1 MITNAIRIHKQG
13 GPEEM
18 KWEETELPKIQEG
31 DVLIKHT
38 AIGLNYIDTY
48 HRSGLYPLELP
59 SGIGL
64 EGAGKII
71 EKGSNVKD
79 LNIGDNVAY
88 AGGPPSAYAEERI
101 LSSHLAVKIPS
112 GISHKIAACIMT
124 KGLTVHYLLCK
135 TYKLSS
141 HDVILFHAAA
151 GGVGQIFSQWA
162 RSIGC
167 KLIGTV
173 GSDEKIAIAKEN
185 GCDHVINYT
194 KQDFVKEVKDITKG
208 VGVSVVY
215 DGVGKNTFQGS
226 MECLK
231 PKGMMVSFGNSS
243 GPLDLLN
250 VPKDIQPKSLF
261 FTRPTMKDHYASRAE
276 VLEGA
281 EKLFKQIKFGKVKI
295 KIFKEY
301 NLVDAKQA
309 HLDLESRKINGP
321 AIFVV

>member
-1 MITNAIRIHKQG
+1 MTKAIIIKKPG
-13 GPEEM
+13 GPE
-18 KWEETELPKIQEG
+18 
-31 DVLIKHT
+31 VLEITDIKLAAPRPDQIKVKNI

-48 HRSGLYPLELP
+48 HRSGLYPVSLP

-64 EGAGKII
+64 EGAGII
-71 EKGSNVKD
+71 TEVGSNVID

-88 AGGPPSAYAEERI
+88 AGGSPSAYAEERI
-101 LSSHLAVKIPS
+101 LPAQIVVKIPD

-124 KGLTVHYLLCK
+124 KGLTTYYLLCK
-135 TYKLSS
+135 TYKLNSN
-141 HDVILFHAAA
+141 DIVLFHAAA

-162 RSIGC
+162 KAIGC

-173 GSDEKIAIAKEN
+173 GSDEKIDIAKKN
-185 GCDHVINYT
+185 GCDHVINYS
-194 KQDFVKEVKDITKG
+194 KQDFVKEVRNITG
-208 VGVSVVY
+208 GIGVSVVY

-226 MECLK
+226 VECLK
-231 PKGMMVSFGNSS
+231 ARGTMVSFGNAS
-243 GPLDLLN
+243 GPLDPLN

-261 FTRPTMKDHYASRAE
+261 FTRPTMKDYYTTRAE
-276 VLEGA
+276 VVEGA
-281 EKLFKQIKFGKVKI
+281 EELFKQIKFGKIKI

-301 NLVDAKQA
+301 NLIDAKQA

>member
-1 MITNAIRIHKQG
+1 MTKAIIIKKPG
-13 GPEEM
+13 GPE
-18 KWEETELPKIQEG
+18 
-31 DVLIKHT
+31 VLEITDIKLAAPRPDQIKVKNI

-48 HRSGLYPLELP
+48 HRSGLYPVSLP

-64 EGAGKII
+64 EGAGII
-71 EKGSNVKD
+71 TEVGSNVID

-88 AGGPPSAYAEERI
+88 AGGSPSAYAEERI
-101 LSSHLAVKIPS
+101 LPAQIVVKIPD

-124 KGLTVHYLLCK
+124 KGLTTYYLLCK
-135 TYKLSS
+135 TYKLNSN
-141 HDVILFHAAA
+141 DIVLFHAAA

-162 RSIGC
+162 KAIGC

-173 GSDEKIAIAKEN
+173 GSDEKIDIAKKN
-185 GCDHVINYT
+185 GCDHVINYS
-194 KQDFVKEVKDITKG
+194 KQDFVKEVRNITEG
-208 VGVSVVY
+208 IGVSVVY

-226 MECLK
+226 VECLK
-231 PKGMMVSFGNSS
+231 ARGTMVSFGNAS
-243 GPLDLLN
+243 GPLDPLN

-261 FTRPTMKDHYASRAE
+261 FTRPTMKDYYTTRAE
-276 VLEGA
+276 VVEGA
-281 EKLFKQIKFGKVKI
+281 EELFKQIKFGKIKI

-301 NLVDAKQA
+301 NLIDAKQA

>member
-1 MITNAIRIHKQG
+1 MTKAIIIKKPG
-13 GPEEM
+13 GPE
-18 KWEETELPKIQEG
+18 
-31 DVLIKHT
+31 VLEITNIKLEAPGPDQIKVKNI

-48 HRSGLYPLELP
+48 HRSGLYPLPLP

-64 EGAGKII
+64 EGAGVVT
-71 EKGSNVKD
+71 EVGSSVSE
-79 LNIGDNVAY
+79 LSVGDNVAY
-88 AGGPPSAYAEERI
+88 AGGSPSAYAEERI
-101 LSSHLAVKIPS
+101 LPAQIAVKIPD

-124 KGLTVHYLLCK
+124 KGLTTHYLLCK
-135 TYKLSS
+135 TYKLNSN
-141 HDVILFHAAA
+141 DIVLFHAAA

-162 RSIGC
+162 KGIGC

-173 GSDEKIAIAKEN
+173 GSDEKINIAKKN
-185 GCDHVINYT
+185 GCTHIINYT
-194 KQDFVKEVKDITKG
+194 KQDFVKEIKNITKG

-226 MECLK
+226 IECLK
-231 PKGMMVSFGNSS
+231 PKGTMVSFGNAS
-243 GPLDLLN
+243 GALDPLN

-261 FTRPTMKDHYASRAE
+261 FTRPTMKDYYTTRDE
-276 VLEGA
+276 VVEGA
-281 EKLFKQIKFGKVKI
+281 NKLFEQIKFGKIKI

-301 NLVDAKQA
+301 KLAEAKQA

>member
-1 MITNAIRIHKQG
+1 MTKAIIIKKPG
-13 GPEEM
+13 GPE
-18 KWEETELPKIQEG
+18 
-31 DVLIKHT
+31 VLEITDIKLAAPGPDQIKVKNI

-48 HRSGLYPLELP
+48 HRSGLYPVSLP

-64 EGAGKII
+64 EGAGII
-71 EKGSNVKD
+71 TEVGSNVID

-88 AGGPPSAYAEERI
+88 AGGSPSAYAEERI
-101 LSSHLAVKIPS
+101 LPAQIVVKIPD

-124 KGLTVHYLLCK
+124 KGLTTYYLLCK
-135 TYKLSS
+135 TYKLNSN
-141 HDVILFHAAA
+141 DIVLFHAAA

-162 RSIGC
+162 KAIGC

-173 GSDEKIAIAKEN
+173 GSDEKIDIAKKN
-185 GCDHVINYT
+185 GCDYVINYS
-194 KQDFVKEVKDITKG
+194 KQDFVKEVRNITEG
-208 VGVSVVY
+208 IGVSVVY

-226 MECLK
+226 VECLK
-231 PKGMMVSFGNSS
+231 ARGTMVSFGNAS
-243 GPLDLLN
+243 GPLDPLN

-261 FTRPTMKDHYASRAE
+261 FTRPTMKDYYTTRAE
-276 VLEGA
+276 VVEGA
-281 EKLFKQIKFGKVKI
+281 EELFKQIKFGKIKI

-301 NLVDAKQA
+301 NLIDAKQA

>member
-1 MITNAIRIHKQG
+1 MTKAIIINKTG
-13 GPEEM
+13 GPE
-18 KWEETELPKIQEG
+18 
-31 DVLIKHT
+31 VLEVSDIKLGAPGPDQIKVKNI

-101 LSSHLAVKIPS
+101 LSAHLAVKIPS

-194 KQDFVKEVKDITKG
+194 KQDFVKEIKDITKG
-208 VGVSVVY
+208 AGVSVVY

-243 GPLDLLN
+243 GLLDPLN
-250 VPKDIQPKSLF
+250 VPKDIQSKSLF
-261 FTRPTMKDHYASRAE
+261 FTRPTMKDYYTTRAE

-301 NLVDAKQA
+301 NLIDAKQA
-309 HLDLESRKINGP
+309 HLDLESRKINGS
-321 AIFVV
+321 AILLV

>member
-1 MITNAIRIHKQG
+1 MTKAIIIQKPG
-13 GPEEM
+13 GPE
-18 KWEETELPKIQEG
+18 
-31 DVLIKHT
+31 VLEITDIKLEAPGPDQIKVKNI

-48 HRSGLYPLELP
+48 HRSGLYPVPLP

-64 EGAGKII
+64 EGAGVIT
-71 EKGSNVKD
+71 EVGSSVSD
-79 LNIGDNVAY
+79 LSVGDNVAY
-88 AGGPPSAYAEERI
+88 AGGSPSAYAEERI
-101 LSSHLAVKIPS
+101 LPAQIAVKIPD

-124 KGLTVHYLLCK
+124 KGLTTHYLLCK

-141 HDVILFHAAA
+141 SDVVLFHAAA

-162 RSIGC
+162 KGIGC

-173 GSDEKIAIAKEN
+173 GSDDKITIAKEN
-185 GCDHVINYT
+185 GCDYVINYT
-194 KQDFVKEVKDITKG
+194 KQDFVKEVKNITKG

-231 PKGMMVSFGNSS
+231 PRGTMVSFGNAS
-243 GPLDLLN
+243 GPLDPLN
-250 VPKDIQPKSLF
+250 VTKNIQPKSLF
-261 FTRPTMKDHYASRAE
+261 FTRPTMKDYYSTRDE
-276 VLEGA
+276 VVEGA
-281 EKLFKQIKFGKVKI
+281 NKLFEQIKFGKIKI

-301 NLVDAKQA
+301 NLKEAKQA